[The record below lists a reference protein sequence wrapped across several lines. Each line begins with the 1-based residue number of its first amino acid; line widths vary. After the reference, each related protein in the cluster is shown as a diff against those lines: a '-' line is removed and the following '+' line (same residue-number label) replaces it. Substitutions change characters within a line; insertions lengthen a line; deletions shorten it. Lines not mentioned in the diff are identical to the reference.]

1 MASLLV
7 ASSQSTISN
16 AFIQNVV
23 TVSQTTAANTNG
35 TLFFLRNVQS
45 ITTTKTV
52 AELGISG
59 RTISQ
64 LVSSD
69 GTTGLNAIVRPGT
82 TFSVSGSVDV
92 ATTGLGTTPTAN
104 TYMVTSQPYTDS
116 DISLSYPYPP
126 FISNGSS
133 TSNHIA
139 VGSSGTLAGPAS
151 NTYGGTFTHSGTYYE
166 VSGYISGTTF
176 TATYVAGNFG
186 IMSGHVLTTRDL
198 TVTTNDHT
206 PINGTQIATQLT
218 GQLSGT
224 GTISGFTLT
233 LTGAVTGLAVGA
245 TISAAN
251 VLPYTTIVAGAG
263 LSWTVSRSHSISS
276 TTTFSFGGLTG
287 TYSVTKSQ
295 TLGSAGS
302 TKTFRIG
309 GTYGL
314 TAPMGIFTEDLPSYV
329 SGQNTGAGNIG
340 GGAYYYF
347 AANSTSS
354 SFGSYASG
362 ISTQLSPHTLYVA
375 GALYYFCPTVWIPF
389 VCNHASGNGPV
400 QTTSTLYFNQ
410 LLDTRTNSIT
420 FNQGVSVSVSN
431 KKPSIGITLP
441 KSKIAQYVSSS
452 TKKTLVGVALPNNVK
467 QMYLSQLFYSKI
479 AQYVSSST
487 QKTLVGVALPNNVKQ
502 MYLSQLFYSKIAQN
516 EIISNDNYNQTFF
529 SQTFVKAKKSVEL
542 AVIITIKEILDFSSS
557 LSTKIRK
564 KSSFVSGSDNNLSG
578 GVALRSTLVAR
589 NDDELEIKST
599 SITNIK
605 TTSVKQGGT
614 TIIVSGSGGSADP
627 YWS

>member
-92 ATTGLGTTPTAN
+92 VTTGLGTNPTAN
-104 TYMVTSQPYTDS
+104 TYMVIKEPYTDS

-133 TSNHIA
+133 TSNHIT
-139 VGSSGTLAGPAS
+139 VYSSGTLAGPGS
-151 NTYGGTFTHSGTYYE
+151 STYGGTFAHSGTYYE

-176 TATYVAGNFG
+176 TATYVAANFG

-198 TVTTNDHT
+198 TVTTTNHV

-224 GTISGFTLT
+224 GTISGFTLA

-245 TISAAN
+245 TISGTN
-251 VLPYTTIVAGAG
+251 VLPYTTIVAGSG
-263 LSWTVSRSHSISS
+263 TSWTVSRSHSISS

-314 TAPMGIFTEDLPSYV
+314 TDPMGIFTEDLPAYV
-329 SGQNTGAGNIG
+329 SAQNTGAGNIG

-354 SFGSYASG
+354 SFGSYSTG
-362 ISTQLSPHTLYVA
+362 ISTQLSPRTSHVV

-400 QTTSTLYFNQ
+400 QTTPTLY

-467 QMYLSQLFYSKI
+467 QMYLSKLFYNK
-479 AQYVSSST
+479 
-487 QKTLVGVALPNNVKQ
+487 L
-502 MYLSQLFYSKIAQN
+502 AQN
-516 EIISNDNYNQTFF
+516 EIISNNNYKQTFS
-529 SQTFVKAKKSVEL
+529 SQTFVKAKKSVEV
-542 AVIITIKEILDFSSS
+542 AVIIAIKEILDFSSS

-564 KSSFVSGSDNNLSG
+564 KSSFVSGSDNNTSG
-578 GVALRSTLVAR
+578 GVALKSTLVAR

-614 TIIVSGSGGSADP
+614 TVIVSGSGGSADP